1 MKRCLRKRRFGCE
14 INCDDGMSPNVSPYN
29 SEDEEDYEGDVA
41 VDDTDDAGNADE
53 GEPY

>member
-1 MKRCLRKRRFGCE
+1 MPTKKADLAASLIATMGR
-14 INCDDGMSPNVSPYN
+14 MSPDVSPYN

-41 VDDTDDAGNADE
+41 VDDADNADE